1 MSKINLTAVR
11 IFGKKYAFDT
21 ILVIFFGAL
30 MARGIIDALRFF
42 GVVAVFIPMIV
53 IIGLIERCKKIAEE
67 MLLNK
72 HQQMKVLRNWL
83 PD

>member
-1 MSKINLTAVR
+1 MSKFNLTAVR

-42 GVVAVFIPMIV
+42 RTVAVFIPMIV
-53 IIGLIERCKKIAEE
+53 IMGLMERYRKVVEE
-67 MLLNK
+67 VLLNK
-72 HQQMKVLRNWL
+72 HQQMKSSSELAS
-83 PD
+83 